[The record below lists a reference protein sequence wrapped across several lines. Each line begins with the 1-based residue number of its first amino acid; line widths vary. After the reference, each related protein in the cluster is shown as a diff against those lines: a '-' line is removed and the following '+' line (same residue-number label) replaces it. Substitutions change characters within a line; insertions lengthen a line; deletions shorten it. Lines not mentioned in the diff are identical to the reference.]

1 MTAVADEMDQL
12 RIAIGEVDVL
22 AALTAAAYDAADWCE
37 SDPDV
42 VEAIATLLGLISKSA
57 AAAKAAFLRVQSTVA
72 DAQPMPAGVEW
83 DYSEGTAQGPTA
95 LQMFNLKS
103 LNENGREPTFEEKRR
118 WDEDVEH
125 RIGAYLREHPEKA
138 NALDVS
144 TFKFVRQAAVGQD
157 KEQVLILLGP
167 PLAVSYDQGH
177 MQQLARSYWPLIEG
191 NATEVWI
198 YPVGWSLFFSGQRLV
213 DMTQYV
219 APPK

>member
-1 MTAVADEMDQL
+1 VN
-12 RIAIGEVDVL
+12 RWSSAILASVIRPALVL
-22 AALTAAAYDAADWCE
+22 LCALFLGGCG
-37 SDPDV
+37 
-42 VEAIATLLGLISKSA
+42 LL
-57 AAAKAAFLRVQSTVA
+57 AKAQTIEQR
-72 DAQPMPAGVEW
+72 
-83 DYSEGTAQGPTA
+83 TAQGPTA
-95 LQMFNLKS
+95 VQMFNLKS

-198 YPVGWSLFFSGQRLV
+198 YPIGWSLFFSGQRLV

>member
-1 MTAVADEMDQL
+1 MSS
-12 RIAIGEVDVL
+12 AILAGVIRPALVL
-22 AALTAAAYDAADWCE
+22 AC
-37 SDPDV
+37 
-42 VEAIATLLGLISKSA
+42 TLLLGGCGLL
-57 AAAKAAFLRVQSTVA
+57 AKAQTIEQR
-72 DAQPMPAGVEW
+72 
-83 DYSEGTAQGPTA
+83 TAQGPTA
-95 LQMFNLKS
+95 LQMFNLRV

-118 WDEDVEH
+118 WDEDVEN
-125 RIGAYLREHPEKA
+125 RIAAYLREHPEKA

-177 MQQLARSYWPLIEG
+177 MQQLARVYWPVIEG
-191 NATEVWI
+191 NATEVWV

-213 DMTQYV
+213 DITQYV